1 LLKLSLEQLV
11 AADHR
16 TPDVDSGFPV
26 LASLVQVVHSVDLV
40 VVWADVVDQRQC
52 FEPHS
57 GVGKG
62 RSFETENRSGDRGKA
77 G

>member
-1 LLKLSLEQLV
+1 MLKLSLEQLV

-26 LASLVQVVHSVDLV
+26 LASALVQVVHSPVDLV

-52 FEPHS
+52 FEPLRC
-57 GVGKG
+57 GK
-62 RSFETENRSGDRGKA
+62 RA
-77 G
+77 